1 MKVFISLPMNGYTD
15 EEILDR
21 MEAIAA
27 KFCKKYEDAEF
38 IASFVVNAKSHS
50 PLYYLGKSLS
60 KMASADICVF
70 SEGWGRA
77 RGCRIEHECALLY
90 GYRIIYEEEL

>member
-15 EEILDR
+15 EENIERQQNIFNKVLH
-21 MEAIAA
+21 
-27 KFCKKYEDAEF
+27 KYKDAEL
-38 IASFVVNAKSHS
+38 ICSFVAGASNGT
-50 PLYYLGKSLS
+50 PLYYLGESLK
-60 KMASADICVF
+60 KMASADMCIF
-70 SEGWGRA
+70 ANEWGRA